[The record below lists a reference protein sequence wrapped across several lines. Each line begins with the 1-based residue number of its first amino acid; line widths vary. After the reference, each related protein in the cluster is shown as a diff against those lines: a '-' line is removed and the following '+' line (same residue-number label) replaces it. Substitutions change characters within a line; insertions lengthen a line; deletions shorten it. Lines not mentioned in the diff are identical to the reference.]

1 MGCMGFV
8 NLFSGAVAGR
18 KQFLCLLAAAVLSW
32 PVLAQQAVHSVPRT
46 GLSAGFG
53 NQVLLGKPYRYQVY
67 LFHVSH
73 QRPLWKKGATAVE
86 MIFMAQ
92 VNPTRFKKEDSQP
105 DFISGLEYGVNAGAL
120 IRRPAFRN
128 RHSIY
133 GMISSGPHYV
143 TDAPV
148 RQKEGFLFC
157 NYFAAGLTLCDKQR
171 VPVDL
176 RLGVRHISNLGIK
189 EPNGGINNL
198 FVAVTVY
205 PF

>member
-1 MGCMGFV
+1 MGFV
-8 NLFSGAVAGR
+8 NFFSGVVTGR
-18 KQFLCLLAAAVLSW
+18 KRLPLLFAATMLGLQ
-32 PVLAQQAVHSVPRT
+32 VLAQQPVHSVPRT

-53 NQVLLGKPYRYQVY
+53 NQLLLGKPYRYQVY

-105 DFISGLEYGVNAGAL
+105 DFISGLEYGVNVGAL

-148 RQKEGFLFC
+148 RQKEGFMFC

-176 RLGVRHISNLGIK
+176 RLGLRHISNLGIN